1 MMQTN
6 LAVHYR
12 IPMLVIGFISL
23 LCGMY
28 IGLIRLGWGLPIS
41 STTHLALHAP
51 LMVCGFLGTVICLE
65 RAVAIGERWAYL
77 VPLTS
82 AIGVALITANANST
96 IAIVL
101 IFIASALLSLVSLK
115 ILLKQRELFTFT
127 LLLAALC
134 WCIGCALWLAGVSLS
149 RTMPWWM
156 GFLIITIVGERLELS
171 RFLRPSQGSKLLF
184 VLALVLFFA
193 GAISASSSAW
203 PNFQLLS
210 VALIMLTL
218 WLMRNDI
225 VRHTI
230 RQQGLTRY
238 IAIALTSGYAWLLTA
253 GIIGLIF
260 PQLTMGSSYD
270 AFSHSIFIGF
280 VFSMIFGHAPIIV
293 PAITK
298 IKVPYHASFYLPL
311 ALLHASLLTRVVG
324 DFLCLSDCLYLSDY
338 LYLAGLRKAGGL
350 MHVIAILLFILI
362 LATNALRN
370 KK

>member
-1 MMQTN
+1 MQTN
-6 LAVHYR
+6 LAVRYR
-12 IPMLVIGFISL
+12 VPMLIIGFVSL

-28 IGLIRLGWGLPIS
+28 IGLIRLGWGLPVS
-41 STTHLALHAP
+41 STTHLAHHAP
-51 LMVCGFLGTVICLE
+51 LMVCGFLGTIICLE

-77 VPLTS
+77 APFTS
-82 AIGVALITANANST
+82 AAGVVLMTANADSS
-96 IAIVL
+96 IAIGL
-101 IFIASALLSLVSLK
+101 IGFASAALSLASLK
-115 ILLKQRELFTFT
+115 IFFKQRELFTFT

-134 WCIGCALWLAGVSLS
+134 WCVGCLLWLAGFSLA
-149 RTMPWWM
+149 RIVPWWM

-171 RFLRPSQGSKLLF
+171 RFLRPSQGSKLLY
-184 VLALVLFFA
+184 VLALILFFA
-193 GAISASSSAW
+193 GAISASSSTW

-230 RQQGLTRY
+230 KQKGLTRY

-253 GIIGLIF
+253 GIIGLSF
-260 PQLTMGSSYD
+260 PVLNAGSSYD

-280 VFSMIFGHAPIIV
+280 VFSMIFGHAPIIF

-298 IKVPYHASFYLPL
+298 IKIPYHASFYMPL
-311 ALLHASLLTRVVG
+311 ALLHASLLARVVG
-324 DFLCLSDCLYLSDY
+324 DFLH
-338 LYLAGLRKAGGL
+338 LASLRKAGGL
-350 MHVIAILLFILI
+350 MHVLAIILFILI
-362 LATNALRN
+362 LATAALCNKRRN